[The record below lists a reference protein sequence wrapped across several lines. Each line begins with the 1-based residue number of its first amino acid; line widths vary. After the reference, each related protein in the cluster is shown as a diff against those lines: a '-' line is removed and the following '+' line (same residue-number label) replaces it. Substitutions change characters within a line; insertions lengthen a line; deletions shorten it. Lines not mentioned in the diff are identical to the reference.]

1 MSKKLPVIRIIGIE
15 EHRRI
20 EDEKKNTNLNK
31 TVLQR
36 KFLEDAIELSTLAC
50 SSHSHHEPDTKSF

>member
-1 MSKKLPVIRIIGIE
+1 MSKKLPVIRMIGIE
-15 EHRRI
+15 EQRRI

-50 SSHSHHEPDTKSF
+50 SSHSHHETDTA